1 MNANNSFF
9 IQQILTQ
16 IPSSETTRH
25 SAMNKSITVPA
36 FMELHGTSS
45 TEELPSYL
53 ITIVLSDLKEKYRC
67 CTSSEPDQEDFTEN
81 MTFKLKPQRIG
92 TIQKKTGKNA
102 EWSKNGDKC
111 KRSDMSEPCSRKLKD
126 LPGSSA

>member
-1 MNANNSFF
+1 
-9 IQQILTQ
+9 
-16 IPSSETTRH
+16 
-25 SAMNKSITVPA
+25 MNKSVTVPA

-45 TEELPSYL
+45 AEELPSYL

-92 TIQKKTGKNA
+92 TIQRKQVKMQSGPKMGTNA
-102 EWSKNGDKC
+102 NA
-111 KRSDMSEPCSRKLKD
+111 LI
-126 LPGSSA
+126 